1 MNLVQHMRQT
11 NWLFFSIHSSF
22 SRSAVVYVD
31 KNSLKGK
38 LMPFCHNLMNFANEM
53 PYFYCLCFRYNMRT
67 HFNTHQGIHRVQ
79 TKNHKCILCNQAFAR
94 RERLSKHLMQEH
106 GVSKEDSNKF
116 VEEGPTSE
124 IADKILKNAMDGLDP
139 LENKEDILIEY
150 IDEVDGEFVSNESIT
165 LKNDS

>member
-1 MNLVQHMRQT
+1 MRQT
-11 NWLFFSIHSSF
+11 NRLFFPVHSYF

-38 LMPFCHNLMNFANEM
+38 RMPSSRNLMTFANET
-53 PYFYCLCFRYNMRT
+53 PYFCCLCFRYNMKT

-79 TKNHKCILCNQAFAR
+79 TKNHKCILCNEAFAR

-124 IADKILKNAMDGLDP
+124 MADKILKNARHDLDP

-165 LKNDS
+165 LINDS